1 MLDPFV
7 AAVDGSRDFK
17 FIADWLPIVYSR
29 NTHSMGDNLK
39 LYFEGY
45 VMIK

>member
-39 LYFEGY
+39 FNL
-45 VMIK
+45 